1 MKKLRAKK
9 IKSTSLT
16 TLPVL
21 IEQDKNGIYVGT
33 VPSLRS
39 CYTQGRT
46 LAELYKNLQEVVE
59 LSLEVEKEM
68 KEGVLTE
75 VISMA
80 DAVLQNNG
88 TKEEFFVAID
98 SALAKVARQKVGVL

>member
-1 MKKLRAKK
+1 MKKLQTKK

-21 IEQDKNGIYVGT
+21 IEQDENGIYVGT

-46 LAELYKNLQEVVE
+46 LAELYKNLQDVVE
-59 LSLEVEKEM
+59 LSLEVEKEYFDT
-68 KEGVLTE
+68 KPNASRIVGF
-75 VISMA
+75 
-80 DAVLQNNG
+80 QNIA
-88 TKEEFFVAID
+88 FRV
-98 SALAKVARQKVGVL
+98 